1 MVAPSGK
8 RAVERCRILGIAPYS
23 DLEDGLYRGYL
34 SPAHAAAVNRTA
46 EWMRE
51 AGMTVT
57 LDSAANLIGRYDA
70 EEPGRKALLIAS
82 HIDTVRN
89 GGCFD
94 GPLGIMLG
102 IECVA
107 RLNAAGKRMPYAI
120 EVIAFGDEEGSRFPN
135 AMLCSRA
142 LVGTVVNEAMDITA
156 PDGIRIGDAMVR
168 FSERTNLPLPPGGF
182 DAARRSP
189 TEVFGYFETHIEQG
203 PVLEAENLALGAV
216 SGIAAQLRYEL
227 QISGEAGHA
236 GTSAMHLRHD
246 ALAGAAEIIL
256 KVEKLA
262 QAGEID
268 EVATV
273 GRAEVRPGAA
283 NVVPGFVRM
292 YLDVRAG
299 DAKRRDALAA
309 RILKAARDICEG
321 RRLSLEIDKLQD
333 LDASPCDLYLTER
346 LEDALE
352 QTGHPRRTLVSGAG
366 HDAMIISQL
375 CPTAM
380 LFIRCERGISHN
392 PAENVDPADADEA
405 LDAMTRFLEILE
417 ERADG

>member
-8 RAVERCRILGIAPYS
+8 RAVERCRILGVPPYS
-23 DLEDGLYRGYL
+23 DMEDGLYRGYL
-34 SPAHAAAVNRTA
+34 SPAHAAAVNTMA

-51 AGMTVT
+51 AGMQVE
-57 LDSAANLIGRYDA
+57 LDSAANLTGRYDA
-70 EEPGRKALLIAS
+70 EEPGRKTLLIAS

-107 RLNAAGKRMPYAI
+107 RLHAAGKRMPYAI

-142 LVGTVVNEAMDITA
+142 LVGTVVNEAMDIAA
-156 PDGIRIGDAMVR
+156 PDGTCIGDALFR
-168 FSERTNLPLPPGGF
+168 FAEQTSLPLPPGGF

-189 TEVFGYFETHIEQG
+189 TDLFGYFEIHIEQG

-216 SGIAAQLRYEL
+216 SGIAAQLRYEFR
-227 QISGEAGHA
+227 IAGEAGHA

-256 KVEKLA
+256 TVEQLA

-273 GRAEVRPGAA
+273 GRADVLPGAA

-299 DAKRRDALAA
+299 DGRRRDALAE
-309 RILKAARDICEG
+309 RILKAARDICEE
-321 RRLSLEIDKLQD
+321 RRLNLEIDKLQD
-333 LDASPCDLYLTER
+333 LDASPCDPYLTER